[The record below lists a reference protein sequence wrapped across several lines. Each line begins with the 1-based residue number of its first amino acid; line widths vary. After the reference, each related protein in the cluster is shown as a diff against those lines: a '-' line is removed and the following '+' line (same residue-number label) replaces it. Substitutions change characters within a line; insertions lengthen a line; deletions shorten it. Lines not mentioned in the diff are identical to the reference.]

1 MVGAAAWYAQD
12 MSGGAGLPA
21 ARRTALDENARLTRR
36 RGQPRG
42 LAPALTLTEQAYRQ
56 LEELICT
63 LQLPPGTLLGE
74 YQLAERLGIGR
85 TPIREALQRLA
96 RDGLVVVIPRRGIL
110 VSQIDLHTQLR
121 LLELRRVVERLMARL
136 AGERATAD
144 ERAAMTKL
152 GADMREAA
160 AHQDDLAF
168 MRLDLAFN
176 QAVAAASRNDFA
188 VRSIGLMAA
197 LSRRFWYQHYREVAD
212 LPLAALRHAEVAEAI
227 GRGDAAAAEA
237 ASDRLMDYI
246 EGFTRKTIE
255 R

>member
-1 MVGAAAWYAQD
+1 
-12 MSGGAGLPA
+12 MSGCREAGLESSRAGSGAVVKEVALPDNA
-21 ARRTALDENARLTRR
+21 A
-36 RGQPRG
+36 PS
-42 LAPALTLTEQAYRQ
+42 LTERAYRE

-96 RDGLVVVIPRRGIL
+96 RDGLVVVMPRRGIL

-121 LLELRRVVERLMARL
+121 LLELRRVVERLMAGL
-136 AGERATAD
+136 AAERADAA
-144 ERAAMTKL
+144 ERAAL
-152 GADMREAA
+152 ARIAAEMRAA
-160 AHQDDLAF
+160 AARQDDIAF

-176 QAVAAASRNDFA
+176 QAVAAAARNDFA

-197 LSRRFWYQHYREVAD
+197 LSRRFWYQHYRQVAD
-212 LPLAALRHAEVAEAI
+212 LPVAASRHAEVAEAI
-227 GRGDAAAAEA
+227 ARGDPAEAEA
-237 ASDRLMDYI
+237 ASDRLIAYI
-246 EGFTRKTIE
+246 EGFTRKTID